1 MIVVHRVE
9 ITVLDIE
16 FSQLQILRHS
26 DLFKKTVE
34 LDFGQFGSAQV
45 HGRDG
50 ADSLAQWRGRHPGQT
65 VLTQI
70 KFGDAHLYLGERMFL
85 ENVIMVKLWIEKVED
100 LSR

>member
-26 DLFKKTVE
+26 DLFKETIE

-50 ADSLAQWRGRHPGQT
+50 ADSLAQ
-65 VLTQI
+65 
-70 KFGDAHLYLGERMFL
+70 
-85 ENVIMVKLWIEKVED
+85 
-100 LSR
+100 